1 MAKTVVFTFG
11 RFQPPHKGSLKV
23 FTVANQLAKK
33 NDADLRIYASHTVDN
48 DKNPIPYDEKM
59 KFLKLSFPEFEKN
72 IIKSPLKT
80 IFDIL
85 HELEKT
91 YENVIMVVGQDRVK
105 QFRDMVEPYLHKKD
119 DTALK
124 LKNFKVVSAGDRDPD
139 SDNAIEALSSSY
151 LRKMADEGQFDKFR
165 EGISS
170 KLKPELVKDL
180 YNKLR
185 AVKKQINKVEETMKK
200 LKEDRFGKYYS
211 PLQNPSRMWQS
222 FGQWFMQQDEDT
234 HEDQPDSD
242 FLVVTKD
249 GKRSLPVKKYGKVNN
264 RLLGAAHAAL
274 LGGGY
279 RGRKYEGPKKTAA
292 IAKLKA
298 LYRKAGKDLPG
309 E

>member
-11 RFQPPHKGSLKV
+11 RFVIPTKGHLKLFV
-23 FTVANQLAKK
+23 VANQLAKK
-33 NDADLRIYASHTVDN
+33 NNADLRIYASHTVDN
-48 DKNPIPYDEKM
+48 DKNPIPYDEKI

-85 HELEKT
+85 HELETK
-91 YENVIMVVGQDRVK
+91 YENVILVVGQDRVR

-151 LRKMADEGQFDKFR
+151 LRKMAAEGQFDKFR
-165 EGISS
+165 EGVSS

-185 AVKKQINKVEETMKK
+185 AVKKQINKVEESMEQQDK
-200 LKEDRFGKYYS
+200 
-211 PLQNPSRMWQS
+211 MWQS
-222 FGQWFMQQDEDT
+222 FKQWYLIQDAKESRD
-234 HEDQPDSD
+234 DQPDSD
-242 FLVVTKD
+242 FLITDRKT
-249 GKRSLPVKKYGKVNN
+249 GKRHLPVKKYGKISN
-264 RLLGAAHAAL
+264 RLLGAAHASL
-274 LGGGY
+274 TVGY
-279 RGRKYEGPKKTAA
+279 RGRKYTGPGKTAA
-292 IAKLKA
+292 MAKLKV